1 MGQPPLPSLRPL
13 RSHQRWAS
21 FVQQYCRAPAP
32 AQSAACPSVTP
43 LLRRI
48 ALQGGLALGLMIFGE
63 VSAPAVASA
72 GLIFEFSDSING
84 APPSSSPNPGGP
96 PWLIATITDLANG
109 NGVQMKLESRLAGDE
124 FISNIGFNLDD
135 AKFNTR
141 SSGLTV
147 NCSPSSGPCL
157 TNFSSLYSQ
166 NEFSVTS
173 GQNNPGGVSGFDL
186 GLLFGVN
193 QFQGESTATI
203 NITGAGL
210 TANEFNRLN
219 SEGLLMAAKVQGI
232 GSGGNGSGEIGGTEV
247 PGPLPLLGAVAA
259 FRTSRRLRRR
269 LASAR
274 LASGRPPA
282 HRPA

>member
-1 MGQPPLPSLRPL
+1 
-13 RSHQRWAS
+13 
-21 FVQQYCRAPAP
+21 
-32 AQSAACPSVTP
+32 
-43 LLRRI
+43 
-48 ALQGGLALGLMIFGE
+48 MIFGE

-96 PWLIATITDLANG
+96 PWLIAKISDIAG
-109 NGVQMKLESRLAGDE
+109 GVMIELESRLVGTE

-135 AKFNTR
+135 KQFDSR

-147 NCSPSSGPCL
+147 ECSPNTGPCL
-157 TNFSSLYSQ
+157 TDLSSKYSQ

-173 GQNNPGGVSGFDL
+173 GQNNSGGVSGFDL
-186 GLLFGVN
+186 GILFGVN
-193 QFQGESTATI
+193 QFQGESTTTI
-203 NITGAGL
+203 NIIGNGL

-219 SEGLLMAAKVQGI
+219 SDGLLMAAKVQGI
-232 GSGGNGSGEIGGTEV
+232 GSGGKGSGEIGGTEV
-247 PGPLPLLGAVAA
+247 PGPLPILGVVAA

-274 LASGRPPA
+274 LAAGRPPA

>member
-1 MGQPPLPSLRPL
+1 MGQPSLPSLKPL
-13 RSHQRWAS
+13 KSHQRWAFS
-21 FVQQYCRAPAP
+21 VQQYCRAPAP
-32 AQSAACPSVTP
+32 SQSAACPSVTL

-96 PWLIATITDLANG
+96 PWLIATITDLADG
-109 NGVQMKLESRLAGDE
+109 NGVQMTLQSRLVGTE

-135 AKFNTR
+135 DKFNNR
-141 SSGLTV
+141 LSDWTV
-147 NCSPSSGPCL
+147 KCITGACL
-157 TNFSSLYSQ
+157 TNFSSLYSR

-203 NITGAGL
+203 NITGFGL

-219 SEGLLMAAKVQGI
+219 SDGLLMAAKVQGI

-247 PGPLPLLGAVAA
+247 PGPLPLLGIAAA

-269 LASAR
+269 LTSAR

>member
-13 RSHQRWAS
+13 RSHQRWGFS
-21 FVQQYCRAPAP
+21 VQQYCRAPAP
-32 AQSAACPSVTP
+32 SQSAACPSVTP

-96 PWLIATITDLANG
+96 PWLIATITDLKKG
-109 NGVQMKLESRLAGDE
+109 NGVQMKLESRLVGTE
-124 FISNIGFNLDD
+124 FISQVGFNLEDSFFS
-135 AKFNTR
+135 ATRLSSVECKSALNACSKF
-141 SSGLTV
+141 S
-147 NCSPSSGPCL
+147 
-157 TNFSSLYSQ
+157 FLYSK
-166 NEFSVTS
+166 NKFSVTS
-173 GQNNPGGVSGFDL
+173 GKENPGGVSGFDL

-203 NITGAGL
+203 NIIGNGL

-219 SEGLLMAAKVQGI
+219 SDGLLMAAKVQGI

-247 PGPLPLLGAVAA
+247 PGPLPLLGIAAA

-269 LASAR
+269 LTSAR